1 MERNQGDVW
10 RQTRGLECGKEEITM
25 EELKKKQVL
34 LIQNLT
40 SSNETLII
48 SALEAIPED
57 GSPEML
63 PSLIKLWVSN
73 PKQEI
78 TNLIEK
84 TLFNLKDPAVIPVLI
99 DLLRSDEYA
108 SNRAAVMTVI
118 WQSGL
123 DVSQEVVLLTN
134 IAIAGDYMT
143 AFEAMTILDH
153 MEEFPEEPLQESIRM
168 LEKAVQRKGDT
179 QALLLNLH
187 QLLIDKLLD

>member
-1 MERNQGDVW
+1 
-10 RQTRGLECGKEEITM
+10 M

-40 SSNETLII
+40 SGNETLII

-153 MEEFPEEPLQESIRM
+153 MEEFPEEQLQESIRM